1 MLRHISHQRHHHFRK
16 TMIFI
21 SLTQHPYPRS
31 HAISHAQM
39 HPPLIP
45 YQDNQTPNLFLNL
58 NRTLDSRQERLGV
71 RTHDFLDLLLVLE
84 DQEGGHGA
92 DAELLRNF
100 RDVVDI
106 ELDEVGVGE
115 VIGEPDSLP
124 LAR

>member
-21 SLTQHPYPRS
+21 HCTTSLSPKPCNS
-31 HAISHAQM
+31 HAHM
-39 HPPLIP
+39 HPPPNP
-45 YQDNQTPNLFLNL
+45 YQDKQTPNLFLNL

-71 RTHDFLDLLLVLE
+71 RTHDLLDLLLVLE

-100 RDVVDI
+100 RDLVDI